1 MWTVGHVFARVR
13 LDLDAGS
20 LNAESM
26 GLSQAMIALRRV
38 LNDGDV
44 CTDRDVLE
52 ACSGDASEVPNVIP
66 EAVVYPRS
74 TEQVAAVMRVC
85 HDARLPVVIRGGGT
99 GKVGGAV
106 PTPGSVVLHMGKLA
120 AETVVEPE
128 NLLARTFAGTITS
141 ALHSAVEAHGLFFPP
156 DPSSLDSCTIGGNVA
171 TNAGGPR
178 AFKYGVTREYV
189 LGATVVT
196 GDGTVHRLGRNTRK
210 GVVGYDL
217 TSLMVGSEGTLG
229 VITDVTL
236 RLVPLPERV
245 CTLLVFL
252 PDAKA
257 VEKAVT
263 ATVASGVMPRCVELL
278 DSLTLSLAVSH
289 GAGFKV
295 PTGAEAMLVVELD
308 GPAHQLDHDL
318 ERAGQAM
325 MDAGAIDIM
334 VARHSGD
341 REKLWQIRRDMSHAL
356 RRSHAFKMSEDVAVP
371 RSQLAR
377 LLEACRR
384 ISADTG
390 ITMPAYGHA
399 GDGNLHVNFLWDD
412 PAQAAQVQTAIAA
425 LMEATVAMGGTLSG
439 EHGIGVL
446 KAAYL
451 PLEQSEALRALQESV
466 KTLFDPAGI
475 LNPGKIWRPRS

>member
-1 MWTVGHVFARVR
+1 M
-13 LDLDAGS
+13 L
-20 LNAESM
+20 
-26 GLSQAMIALRRV
+26 ALRRA

-44 CTDRDVLE
+44 CTDADVLE
-52 ACSGDASEVPNVIP
+52 ACSSDASEVPSVIP

-74 TEQVAAVMRVC
+74 TADVAAVMRAC
-85 HDARLPVVIRGGGT
+85 HDARVPVVIRGGGT

-106 PTPGSVVLHMGKLA
+106 PTPGSIVLHTGKLA
-120 AETVVEPE
+120 QKTETEPE
-128 NLLARTFAGTITS
+128 NLLVRAEAGAITGE
-141 ALHSAVEAHGLFFPP
+141 LQRQVEAQGLFFPP

-196 GDGTVHRLGRNTRK
+196 GDGTVHKLGRSTRK

-236 RLVPLPERV
+236 RLLPLPEAV

-252 PDAKA
+252 PDEKA
-257 VEKAVT
+257 VERAVT
-263 ATVASGVMPRCVELL
+263 GTVASGVMPRCVELL
-278 DSLTLSLAVSH
+278 DSLTLRLAVSH
-289 GAGFKV
+289 GAGFQV
-295 PTGAEAMLVVELD
+295 PAGAEAMLVVELD
-308 GPAHQLDHDL
+308 GPAAQLDHDL

-325 MDAGAIDIM
+325 MDAGAVDIM

-341 REKLWQIRRDMSHAL
+341 REKLWQVRRDMSHAL

-371 RSQLAR
+371 RSQLAT
-377 LLEACRR
+377 LLAACRR
-384 ISADTG
+384 ISAETG
-390 ITMPAYGHA
+390 VTMPAYGHA
-399 GDGNLHVNFLWDD
+399 GDGNLHVNFLWND
-412 PAQAAQVQTAIAA
+412 PAQAPQVQKAIAA

-446 KAAYL
+446 KAGYL
-451 PLEQSEALRALQESV
+451 PLEQNDQLRSLQQNL
-466 KTLFDPAGI
+466 KALFDPAGI
-475 LNPGKIWRPRS
+475 LNPGKIWGPGVE